1 MKRLALLALLA
12 LTSNAFAQPVA
23 ERDIKAAGAALQN
36 ATILDTQKYN
46 PRAPLA
52 ACKAKPLPSSA
63 RKLPAKLADALKAAE
78 AYSDAQKGVA
88 LVILQG
94 GKTVH
99 ASYDAGANANTLT
112 ASASMMK
119 SVLALTV
126 GIALDKRLIGSIDDP
141 AELYLPE
148 WKGDPRGKITLR
160 HFLTMSSGLKLFS
173 LSDPAG
179 EGVNL
184 LLSTDINAVALR
196 NPPQDAPGTVFR
208 YNNVNSQLVGIIVDR
223 QARKKGYRDYRD
235 FLERELWCPLGNSAG
250 ELWLDRENG
259 NPHYFAGMHA
269 SIEDWARLGEL
280 IRQKGKFGR
289 KQIVS
294 AKWIAEMSRPSAL
307 NPNYGLHVW
316 LGAPADGK
324 RRYSPESP
332 IAVPHSA
339 PYLANDVLFFDG
351 FGGQRVYVIPS
362 RGITIART
370 GFTNLAYDDA
380 AIVNLVLGGLE

>member
-1 MKRLALLALLA
+1 LKRFALLALLA

-23 ERDIKAAGAALQN
+23 ERDIKAAGTALQN

-52 ACKAKPLPSSA
+52 ACKAKPLPSTA
-63 RKLPAKLADALKAAE
+63 RKLPAKLADSLKAAE

-99 ASYDAGANANTLT
+99 ASYDAGANGNTLT

-126 GIALDKRLIGSIDDP
+126 GIALDKRLIGSVDDP
-141 AELYLPE
+141 VELYLPE
-148 WKGDPRGKITLR
+148 WKNDPRGKITLR
-160 HFLTMSSGLKLFS
+160 QFLTMSSGLKLFS

-362 RGITIART
+362 KGITIART